1 MRIAIGILLTFLIA
15 AVAVPLQA
23 TAKPHIKTKYTYYTI
38 SGKSARSLYQQ
49 MIRRGP
55 HIGRERA
62 FATASMSLDPSF
74 KLSGKKSCHF
84 SRFRMN
90 MEFEIRL
97 PKVRNEKA
105 LPKSTRRHWRAFS
118 KFVRRHE
125 MRHRAIWISCIKKL
139 ERRVRKLRPR
149 NCNSLES
156 QFTRE
161 LNKAAKTCNRR
172 QEAFDRA
179 EQKRLARHPLIIAA
193 ERVPRKKRSAKR
205 RKNSFSNTSALSGN
219 RGTDT
224 R

>member
-1 MRIAIGILLTFLIA
+1 MRFAIGIIFSFLIV
-15 AVAVPLQA
+15 AVAMPLQA

-62 FATASMSLDPSF
+62 FATASMKLDPSF
-74 KLSGKKSCHF
+74 KLSGKKSCRF

-97 PKVRNEKA
+97 PKVRNEKS
-105 LPKSTRRHWRAFS
+105 LPKQTRRQWRAFY

-125 MRHRAIWISCIKKL
+125 LRHRAIWISCIKKL
-139 ERRVRKLRPR
+139 ERQVRRLRPK
-149 NCNSLES
+149 NCNSLEG
-156 QFTRE
+156 QFTRA
-161 LNKAAKTCNRR
+161 LDKAAKACNRR
-172 QEAFDRA
+172 QDAFDRA
-179 EQKRLARHPLIIAA
+179 EQKRLARHPLIVAA
-193 ERVPRKKRSAKR
+193 ERVPRKKRSAKKSR
-205 RKNSFSNTSALSGN
+205 NTFSTGFSLNGN
-219 RGTDT
+219 RGTAN